1 MENYKQIAKDGET
14 EIVIKGSRFICA
26 LQRVET
32 QEEAMAFI
40 QSKKKEHYKATHNC
54 SAFLI
59 GYNDNIQRA
68 NDDGEP
74 NGTAGVPMLEVLK
87 KNNLHFIVA
96 VVTRYF
102 GGTKLGAGGLIR
114 AYSSSVSY
122 ALKQLGIVMHTQE
135 NIYDITI
142 SYNNIGK
149 LDNFLSQNNYRLLE
163 TFYTEN
169 TTYRVGVIAKD
180 AKIFIDEIIELFH
193 NNVQPS
199 LISTHYID
207 LPIETDSV
215 DLNDNLFND

>member
-1 MENYKQIAKDGET
+1 MEDYKQIAKDGEA

-32 QEEAMAFI
+32 QEEAIAFI
-40 QSKKKEHYKATHNC
+40 QSKKKEHNKATHNC

-59 GYNDNIQRA
+59 GYDDNIQRA

-74 NGTAGVPMLEVLK
+74 SGTAGVPMLEVLK
-87 KNNLHFIVA
+87 KNHLHFVVA

-122 ALKQLGIVMHTQE
+122 ALKQLGVVMHTQE
-135 NIYDITI
+135 NIYDVTI
-142 SYNNIGK
+142 GYNNIGK
-149 LDNFLSQNNYRLLE
+149 LDYFLSQKNYRLLD

-169 TTYRVGVIAKD
+169 TTYRIGVVAKD
-180 AKIFIDEIIELFH
+180 ALIFIDEIVELFH
-193 NNVQPS
+193 NSVQPK

-207 LPIETDSV
+207 LPIITDNV
-215 DLNDNLFND
+215 DLNEDLFND

>member
-1 MENYKQIAKDGET
+1 MEDYKQIAVDGEA

-32 QEEAMAFI
+32 QEEALAFI
-40 QSKKKEHYKATHNC
+40 QSKKKEHNKATHNC

-59 GYNDNIQRA
+59 GYDDNIQRA

-74 NGTAGVPMLEVLK
+74 SGTAGVPMLEVLK
-87 KNNLHFIVA
+87 KNKLHFIAA

-102 GGTKLGAGGLIR
+102 GGVKLGAGGLIR

-135 NIYDITI
+135 NVYDITI
-142 SYNNIGK
+142 GYNNIGK
-149 LDNFLSQNNYRLLE
+149 LDYFLSQKNYRLLE

-169 TTYRVGVIAKD
+169 TTYRIGVVAKD
-180 AKIFIDEIIELFH
+180 KQIFIDEIIELFH
-193 NNVQPS
+193 SSVEPV
-199 LISTHYID
+199 LVSTHYID
-207 LPIETDSV
+207 LPIETENV
-215 DLNDNLFND
+215 DLNEDLFND